1 MSQPSRPDSS
11 SLGDHPSGKQTELT
25 SVFVYGTLM
34 PGERWESV
42 ARQGGEYQAQP
53 AQLGG
58 VVLADL
64 RPEGYPALF
73 AEPQASTA
81 VHGWLY
87 TYDAASW
94 PRALPFLDDLEG
106 LHLSPPLYQRA
117 VVSVQTATG
126 PAPAW
131 VYLYARP
138 GRRHAPGFV
147 PVVSGRWADVPER
160 HLEGPRQTWE
170 TPEDE
175 GGSPTSG
182 LGA

>member
-1 MSQPSRPDSS
+1 MSQPDAPVTDASSESTGSEPSREP
-11 SLGDHPSGKQTELT
+11 T

-34 PGERWESV
+34 PGERWEAV
-42 ARQGGEYQAQP
+42 ARRGGTYHAQI

-73 AEPQASTA
+73 TDAQASA
-81 VHGWLY
+81 VVHGWLY

-94 PRALPFLDDLEG
+94 PLALPFLDDLEG
-106 LHLSPPLYQRA
+106 LHLSPPLYERA
-117 VVSVQTATG
+117 LVTVQTAGG
-126 PAPAW
+126 PARSW
-131 VYLYARP
+131 VYLYARTD
-138 GRRHAPGFV
+138 RRHAPGFV
-147 PVVSGRWADVPER
+147 PVISGRWADVPER

-175 GGSPTSG
+175 DGGALS
-182 LGA
+182 